1 MAVYKIMDVVV
12 VVAAVKQ
19 VSFNTL
25 TVLNFSPLTAYA
37 LKIYCHDTFLWH
49 LSVWVESTSW
59 DDDDDV
65 ASELIIVTTDGGQF
79 CMGNEFIKNIPASSL
94 YFLSTF

>member
-1 MAVYKIMDVVV
+1 MAVYKIMEVV

-49 LSVWVESTSW
+49 LSVRVESTSW

-79 CMGNEFIKNIPASSL
+79 CMENEFITNIPASSL